1 MSAPALR
8 VIEHHFA
15 VYRRTWRGSVMSSF
29 LTPVFFLASVGLG
42 LGGYVDKAG
51 GNLMG
56 GVPYVLFLAP
66 GLLASTAM
74 QTAAFESAYPVMAR
88 IVWDKT
94 YDGQLATP
102 LRIRDI
108 LAGDLAWVA
117 LRLAFVTAV
126 FLGIMAV
133 FGAVQSPLALL
144 AIPAAVLTGMA
155 FAAPIFAISATLKD
169 EASFNVLFRFG
180 ITPLF
185 LFSGTFFPVE
195 QLPEAV
201 RLIAFVT
208 PLYHGVALTRG
219 LALAT
224 LDLPS
229 AALHLGVLAVFLVAG
244 LIAASIRFE
253 KRLAK

>member
-1 MSAPALR
+1 
-8 VIEHHFA
+8 
-15 VYRRTWRGSVMSSF
+15 MSSF

-42 LGGYVDKAG
+42 LGGYVDKSG
-51 GNLMG
+51 GAVMG
-56 GVPYVLFLAP
+56 GVPYLLFLAP

-94 YDGQLATP
+94 YDAQLATP

-108 LAGDLAWVA
+108 LAGDLTWVA
-117 LRLAFVTAV
+117 LRLAFVTLV
-126 FLGIMAV
+126 FLGIMV
-133 FGAVQSPLALL
+133 LFGAVRSPLAIL
-144 AIPAAVLTGMA
+144 AVPAAVLTGMA
-155 FAAPIFAISATLKD
+155 FAAPIFAISAGLKND
-169 EASFNVLFRFG
+169 ASFNVVFRFG

-185 LFSGTFFPVE
+185 LFSGTFFPIE

-201 RLIAFVT
+201 RIVAYVT

-224 LDLPS
+224 LDLPT
-229 AALHLGVLAVFLVAG
+229 AAIHVGVLLAFFVAG
-244 LIAASIRFE
+244 LVASSIRFPQ
-253 KRLAK
+253 RLAK